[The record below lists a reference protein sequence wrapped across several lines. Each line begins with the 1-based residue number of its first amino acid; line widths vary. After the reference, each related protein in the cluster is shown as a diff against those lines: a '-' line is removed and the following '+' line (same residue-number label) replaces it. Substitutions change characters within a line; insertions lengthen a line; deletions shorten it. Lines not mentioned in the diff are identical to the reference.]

1 MNKFKDYLQKPAT
14 VTTATVIGS
23 LVWLIMFLLPGTGA
37 IKGLI
42 FFFAIVGS
50 ISGIAYFIYM
60 RSNELKEPGDDSI
73 SQFAWLIPAI
83 ILFSIALIPVW
94 ILSVIFSFAFAS
106 PGFFIFSIIMIV
118 IVVLVIKK
126 YGSKIEGE
134 K

>member
-14 VTTATVIGS
+14 ITTATVIG
-23 LVWLIMFLLPGTGA
+23 LLIWLIMYLLPGTGA

-42 FFFAIVGS
+42 FLFAIIGS
-50 ISGIAYFIYM
+50 VAGIIYFIYL
-60 RSNELKEPGDDSI
+60 RSNELKRSNDPFAP
-73 SQFAWLIPAI
+73 FAWLIPTM
-83 ILFSIALIPVW
+83 ILIAIALIPVW

-126 YGSKIEGE
+126 YGSKI
-134 K
+134 

>member
-14 VTTATVIGS
+14 ITTATVIG
-23 LVWLIMFLLPGTGA
+23 LLIWLIMYLLPGTGA

-42 FFFAIVGS
+42 FLFAIIGS
-50 ISGIAYFIYM
+50 VAGIIYFIYL
-60 RSNELKEPGDDSI
+60 RSNELKRSNDPFAP
-73 SQFAWLIPAI
+73 FAWLIPTM
-83 ILFSIALIPVW
+83 ILIAIALIPVW